1 MGRRNPRSCSLA
13 TKNRWPA
20 ECWFI
25 KGDLLE
31 ICIYYKIIF
40 LNWPVSISTDR
51 NAVAPSVA
59 DFNFQV
65 FSNIDDVSKFV
76 IQESINLNEM
86 LQWPNISELEI
97 GRAFLAAINRGG
109 LINPI
114 YATWPACT
122 PQTSTSIS
130 VMTQYWWKN
139 CYRRDTRCIFGE
151 IKIVRKIQVN
161 PIGRMY

>member
-1 MGRRNPRSCSLA
+1 M
-13 TKNRWPA
+13 
-20 ECWFI
+20 
-25 KGDLLE
+25 
-31 ICIYYKIIF
+31 
-40 LNWPVSISTDR
+40 
-51 NAVAPSVA
+51 APSVA

-114 YATWPACT
+114 YAT
-122 PQTSTSIS
+122 
-130 VMTQYWWKN
+130 
-139 CYRRDTRCIFGE
+139 
-151 IKIVRKIQVN
+151 
-161 PIGRMY
+161 